1 MINYKQ
7 AQKILIKA
15 IDLFINYGFKSV
27 TMDDIASEMHIS
39 KKTIYSHFN
48 NKTELVE
55 ASTYQVFD
63 TISKGITC
71 ICALHKNPIEELY
84 EIKKYVMVHLKNEK
98 TSPHYQLCKYYPE
111 INDALK
117 KKQFELIQDCVVD
130 NFKRGLKLGLY
141 RTNINVDFVSR
152 IYFIGITGTKD
163 ENIFPTELFSK
174 KELMNSFLEYHL
186 RGIITGEGLN
196 TLNQIIKKNN
206 NE

>member
-1 MINYKQ
+1 MKE
-7 AQKILIKA
+7 KILQKT

-48 NKTELVE
+48 NKTELVK
-55 ASTYQVFD
+55 ASSFQMFD
-63 TISKGITC
+63 AISKGIKC
-71 ICALHKNPIEELY
+71 ICSLHKNPIEELY

-117 KKQFELIQDCVVD
+117 KKHFELIQGCIVD
-130 NFKRGLKLGLY
+130 NFNRGLKLGLY
-141 RTNINVDFVSR
+141 RTNINVEFVAR
-152 IYFIGITGTKD
+152 IYFAGKTGIKD
-163 ENIFPTELFSK
+163 ENLFPTKSFPK
-174 KELMNSFLEYHL
+174 KELMDRFLEYHL
-186 RGIITGEGLN
+186 RGIITSEGLN